1 MNINKARALHKQRF
15 QSVLD
20 DIDHSYL
27 ERFASRYSAY
37 LSQIKTVEE
46 ARAVFGVNSEPQET
60 ERYWVINYWLL
71 IISRITPAEERDY
84 TTSLSLGIVYTEEYF
99 LEESAGSLLTYN
111 RERLEE
117 HRAEQENQHFFAQF
131 FPSW

>member
-37 LSQIKTVEE
+37 LNALETIEE
-46 ARAVFGVNSEPQET
+46 ARAVFGVHSEPWET
-60 ERYWVINYWLL
+60 ETYWVIEYWLL
-71 IISRITPAEERDY
+71 ITSRITPVEERDY
-84 TTSLSLGIVYTEEYF
+84 TTALALGIVYTQEYF
-99 LEESAGSLLTYN
+99 QEESAGSLLTYSK
-111 RERLEE
+111 ERLEE
-117 HRAEQENQHFFAQF
+117 YRIEKEHQSFFAQF